1 MQIDTESLRLSPTT
15 RLFEGGPNGGVRL
28 SIFLVDYAPG
38 TGAQLH
44 VHPHPEVF
52 VIESGEAKFT
62 VDGQEINA
70 RAGQIV
76 VAPANKP
83 HRFMST
89 GTTTLHAIN
98 IVPSDKMTFTWLEN
112 EPANP
117 VR

>member
-1 MQIDTESLRLSPTT
+1 
-15 RLFEGGPNGGVRL
+15 
-28 SIFLVDYAPG
+28 
-38 TGAQLH
+38 
-44 VHPHPEVF
+44 